1 MELHLPTD
9 KIIKTYQRF
18 SLPIP
23 SQEPVDVK
31 KLEFFY
37 IGTQVRHISKLT
49 DFFEFGYT
57 TISPDQ
63 AIFTL
68 KRLLK
73 RTEDVTIPDV
83 IIVEAGIGIEKLM
96 ELHRFISGYKILA
109 DMPFIVE
116 GTGLSRTAIAELKRH
131 TFIDEILFM
140 TEFAGAEVAQK
151 VKFVKKVKQ
160 NWVHQ
165 PATCSV
171 EKSFPLFPDLRSF
184 FKRVLD
190 IAITASLLLVLSP
203 VMLLL
208 ALAIKLDSNGPVLQ
222 ASKRIGR
229 GYKPFDLLKFR
240 TTVSGDHEDDP
251 VQLSRMGLVLQ
262 KTGLND
268 LPQLLNVLMGDLS
281 LVGSRPLT
289 PTEAAKLTTDY
300 WSKRFLSPAGIT
312 GLWQFKKEK
321 ELLPVE
327 ECQSVENGFAD
338 QPDLLYDLWVI
349 ANRPPAMVQERNA

>member
-18 SLPIP
+18 SLPVP
-23 SQEPVDVK
+23 SQDPVDVK

-49 DFFEFGYT
+49 GFFEFGYT

-68 KRLLK
+68 KRFLK
-73 RTEDVTIPDV
+73 RTGEVTIPDV
-83 IIVEAGIGIEKLM
+83 IIVEAGIGIQKLM
-96 ELHRFISGYKILA
+96 ELHRFISGYKILS

-116 GTGLSRTAIAELKRH
+116 GTGLSRAAVAELKRH
-131 TFIDEILFM
+131 AFIDEILFM
-140 TEFAGAEVAQK
+140 TEFAAAEVAQK
-151 VKFVKKVKQ
+151 VKFIKKVKQ
-160 NWVHQ
+160 TYVHQ
-165 PATCSV
+165 PATCAV
-171 EKSFPLFPDLRSF
+171 ERSFPLFPDLRSF

-190 IAITASLLLVLSP
+190 IAITSGLLLVLSP
-203 VMLLL
+203 VMMLI
-208 ALAIKLDSNGPVLQ
+208 ALAIKLDSNGPVLHG
-222 ASKRIGR
+222 SRRIGR
-229 GYKPFDLLKFR
+229 GYKPFDLMKFR
-240 TTVSGDHEDDP
+240 TTVPGDQADGAE
-251 VQLSRMGLVLQ
+251 QLTRIGWALQ

-289 PTEAAKLTTDY
+289 PAEAAKLTTDY

-312 GLWQFKKEK
+312 GLWQFRKESA
-321 ELLPVE
+321 LLPESV
-327 ECQSVENGFAD
+327 CQSTENGFAD
-338 QPDLLYDLWVI
+338 QPDLLYDLWAM
-349 ANRPPAMVQERNA
+349 ANRSPAMIQERNA

>member
-1 MELHLPTD
+1 MELHLPTE
-9 KIIKTYQRF
+9 KIINTYKRF

-49 DFFEFGYT
+49 AFFEFGYT
-57 TISPDQ
+57 TVSPEQ

-68 KRLLK
+68 KRFLK
-73 RTEDVTIPDV
+73 RTENVTIPDV

-96 ELHRFISGYKILA
+96 ELHRFISEYKILA

-116 GTGLSRTAIAELKRH
+116 GTGLSHAAIAELKRH
-131 TFIDEILFM
+131 TFIDEILFL

-151 VKFVKKVKQ
+151 VKFLKKVKQ
-160 NWVHQ
+160 ARVHQ
-165 PATCSV
+165 AATCVV
-171 EKSFPLFPDLRSF
+171 EKSFPLFPDLSTF

-190 IAITASLLLVLSP
+190 IAITASLLLGLSP
-203 VMLLL
+203 VMLLI
-208 ALAIKLDSNGPVLQ
+208 ALVIKMDSHGPVLH
-222 ASKRIGR
+222 ASRRIGR

-240 TTVSGDHEDDP
+240 TTVAGDDA
-251 VQLSRMGLVLQ
+251 VQLSRMGWFLQ
-262 KTGLND
+262 KTGLDD
-268 LPQLLNVLMGDLS
+268 LPQLLNVLLGDLS

-289 PTEAAKLTTDY
+289 PAEAAKFTTDH
-300 WSKRFLSPAGIT
+300 WSRRFLSPAGIT
-312 GLWQFKKEK
+312 GLWQFRKEK

-327 ECQSVENGFAD
+327 ECQSNDNGFVD
-338 QPDLLYDLWVI
+338 QPDLLYDLWVM
-349 ANRPPAMVQERNA
+349 ANRPPAIIPERNA